1 MKILVQYLWITIISL
16 IILVC
21 AMMIPTSQDPH
32 YELDVKM
39 EEIREKEKVL
49 TDTEK
54 ELKKLSD
61 DKAWEEVDDTTTI
74 IVPLPKPGT
83 DIRGETK

>member
-1 MKILVQYLWITIISL
+1 MKILIQYLWITIISL

-74 IVPLPKPGT
+74 IIPLPKPET
-83 DIRGETK
+83 DIRG

>member
-16 IILVC
+16 IILAV
-21 AMMIPTSQDPH
+21 AMMIPTSKDPLPL
-32 YELDVKM
+32 EEKM

-61 DKAWEEVDDTTTI
+61 DKAWEEVDETTTI
-74 IVPLPKPGT
+74 ITPLPKPGT
-83 DIRGETK
+83 DIRG

>member
-1 MKILVQYLWITIISL
+1 MKILIQYLWITIISL

-83 DIRGETK
+83 DIRG

>member
-74 IVPLPKPGT
+74 IVPLPKPEIG
-83 DIRGETK
+83 IRG

>member
-1 MKILVQYLWITIISL
+1 MKILIQYLWITIISL

-21 AMMIPTSQDPH
+21 VMMIPTSKDPLPL
-32 YELDVKM
+32 EEKM
-39 EEIREKEKVL
+39 NEIREKEKVL

-83 DIRGETK
+83 DIRG

>member
-1 MKILVQYLWITIISL
+1 MKILIQYLWITIISL

-21 AMMIPTSQDPH
+21 AMMIPTSKDPLPL
-32 YELDVKM
+32 EEKM
-39 EEIREKEKVL
+39 NEIREKEKVL

-83 DIRGETK
+83 DIRG

>member
-16 IILVC
+16 IILAV
-21 AMMIPTSQDPH
+21 AMMIPTSKDPLPL
-32 YELDVKM
+32 EEKM

-74 IVPLPKPGT
+74 IVPLPKPEIG
-83 DIRGETK
+83 IRG

>member
-16 IILVC
+16 IILAV
-21 AMMIPTSQDPH
+21 AMMIPTSQKPH
-32 YELDVKM
+32 HNLDVKM
-39 EEIREKEKVL
+39 DEIREKEKVL

-61 DKAWEEVDDTTTI
+61 DKAWEEVDETTTI
-74 IVPLPKPGT
+74 ITPLPKPGT
-83 DIRGETK
+83 DIRG

>member
-1 MKILVQYLWITIISL
+1 MKILIQYLWITIISL

-21 AMMIPTSQDPH
+21 AMMIPTSKDPLPL
-32 YELDVKM
+32 EEKM
-39 EEIREKEKVL
+39 NEIREKEKVL

-61 DKAWEEVDDTTTI
+61 DKAWEEVDETTTI
-74 IVPLPKPGT
+74 ITPLPKPGT
-83 DIRGETK
+83 DIRG

>member
-21 AMMIPTSQDPH
+21 AMMIPTSKDPLPL
-32 YELDVKM
+32 EEKM
-39 EEIREKEKVL
+39 NEIREKEKVL

-83 DIRGETK
+83 DIRG

>member
-21 AMMIPTSQDPH
+21 AMMIPTSKDPLPL
-32 YELDVKM
+32 EEKM
-39 EEIREKEKVL
+39 NEIREKEKVL

-74 IVPLPKPGT
+74 IVPLPKPEIG
-83 DIRGETK
+83 IRG

>member
-1 MKILVQYLWITIISL
+1 
-16 IILVC
+16 
-21 AMMIPTSQDPH
+21 
-32 YELDVKM
+32 M

-61 DKAWEEVDDTTTI
+61 DKAWEEVDETTTI
-74 IVPLPKPGT
+74 ITPLPKPGT
-83 DIRGETK
+83 DIRG

>member
-1 MKILVQYLWITIISL
+1 MKILIQYLWITIISL

-39 EEIREKEKVL
+39 EEIREKGKVL

-61 DKAWEEVDDTTTI
+61 DKAWEEVDETTTI
-74 IVPLPKPGT
+74 ITPLPKPGT
-83 DIRGETK
+83 DIRG

>member
-1 MKILVQYLWITIISL
+1 
-16 IILVC
+16 
-21 AMMIPTSQDPH
+21 MI
-32 YELDVKM
+32 K
-39 EEIREKEKVL
+39 IREKEKVL

-83 DIRGETK
+83 DIRG